1 MPFIDSLRPE
11 QYQRRQRKQL
21 ECLTGIVNNAD
32 DILVFGCG
40 DRIEEA
46 EKDHDMYGQFAP
58 DRVRAFVD
66 TNSPQDVKGIQRILG
81 ICNYLSR
88 FTPNLAEIVKP
99 LTELTH
105 VNVVWSWSAKHDIV
119 FDTAKSVISN
129 ATTLWLFDVNK
140 PCVWM
145 PVTRALVET
154 CYKMAS

>member
-1 MPFIDSLRPE
+1 MLSFRDVNPELNPKQFPLKVKEVTWMGHLLRSS
-11 QYQRRQRKQL
+11 
-21 ECLTGIVNNAD
+21 GITP
-32 DILVFGCG
+32 
-40 DRIEEA
+40 
-46 EKDHDMYGQFAP
+46 HP
-58 DRVRAFVD
+58 DCVRAFVD

-105 VNVVWSWSAKHDIV
+105 VDVVWSWSAKHDIV
-119 FDTAKSVISN
+119 FDTAKSVIAN
-129 ATTLWLFDVNK
+129 ATTLKLFDVNK

-154 CYKMAS
+154 YYKMAS